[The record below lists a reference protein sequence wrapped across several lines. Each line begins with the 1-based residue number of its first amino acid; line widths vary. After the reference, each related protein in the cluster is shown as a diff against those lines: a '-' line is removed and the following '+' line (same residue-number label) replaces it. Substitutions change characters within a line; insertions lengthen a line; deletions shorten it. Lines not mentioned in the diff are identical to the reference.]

1 MMKEAYPVI
10 DGAESLFFEGNDT
23 GVLLCHGFLGTPQS
37 LREVAEGL
45 ADQGYTVSVPRLP
58 GHGTHYKDLNSCS
71 FSDWYLEIEN
81 AYLELDSQCR
91 EVFVIGQ
98 SMGGTLT
105 LDLAAQYSGISGITL
120 INPAMDIPAFSHLEQ
135 ASVPLYIEE
144 GKPDIKDPGA
154 VEITYTHTPLTAY
167 QELLKYMKVVRRKLS
182 GIRCPLT
189 CFVSRVDN
197 VVPPENTDYILKK
210 VSSQSVS
217 KYVLENSYHVASM
230 DYDKEQIIEELLS
243 YLEAHSSIDHRKK
256 VSP

>member
-37 LREVAEGL
+37 LREMAEGL

-58 GHGTHYKDLNSCS
+58 GHGTHYKDLASCS
-71 FSDWYLEIEN
+71 FSDWYMQIET
-81 AYLELDSQCR
+81 AYLQLYSRCR

-105 LDLAAQYSGISGITL
+105 LDLAAQYPGISGIAL
-120 INPAMDIPAFSHLEQ
+120 INPAMYIPALSHLEQ
-135 ASVPLYIEE
+135 ASEPFYIEE

-154 VEITYTHTPLTAY
+154 VEITYTQTPLTAY
-167 QELLKYMKVVRRKLS
+167 QELLKYMKVVRRKLT
-182 GIRCPLT
+182 GIRCPIT
-189 CFVSRVDN
+189 CFVSSVDN
-197 VVPPENTDYILKK
+197 VVPPENTDYILRK
-210 VSSQSVS
+210 VYSNSVS

-230 DYDKEQIIEELLS
+230 DYDKEQIIDELLS
-243 YLEAHSSIDHRKK
+243 YLETRTSIKHRKK